1 MNIIFE
7 YVNMVQ
13 GVIKVYLYINLSND
27 VFYMFSLNELKSVN
41 RVDCLYKDKL
51 CLFQI
56 VNS

>member
-27 VFYMFSLNELKSVN
+27 VFYMFSLIELKSVN

-51 CLFQI
+51 CILDC
-56 VNS
+56 